1 MSERQILEPA
11 MSRLDRIDEAI
22 DKAVRD
28 LMNVDAD
35 SAFRARVVERLRKP
49 KPRAPFWR
57 QLSIAA
63 GAVGIALIAVILT
76 REAEKPAVEAPP
88 VAVASAVTPQPFVE
102 PAAAVTSTPGVSGP
116 ATTPTALRRP
126 ENLTHRIAK
135 GALVATLADE
145 TPEPPLGGGVEPLT
159 DIRPIELAQITP
171 APIITAEITITPIA
185 QPSELVI
192 APLAPQIERE

>member
-1 MSERQILEPA
+1 MSERQ
-11 MSRLDRIDEAI
+11 IDEAI
-22 DKAVRD
+22 DKAVRE

-63 GAVGIALIAVILT
+63 GAVGIAVIAVILM
-76 REAEKPAVEAPP
+76 REAEKPAGEAPP
-88 VAVASAVTPQPFVE
+88 AAVASAVTPQPAVE
-102 PAAAVTSTPGVSGP
+102 PAVAVPQAPGVAGP
-116 ATTPTALRRP
+116 ATTPTARRHP
-126 ENLTHRIAK
+126 EDVTHRIPK
-135 GALVATLADE
+135 GALVATVADE
-145 TPEPPLGGGVEPLT
+145 APEPPLAGGVEPLT

-171 APIITAEITITPIA
+171 APIITTEISITPIA